1 MFESGHV
8 WTATTGQ
15 GIFGF
20 LLTVGRKSCVRPVC
34 AVLVTAGPDVIR
46 RSGPNQTLALDS
58 AVRAGPIP
66 LKKSEIKVKRKPA
79 QIASIS
85 EIDYIDGLAILFT
98 AIYVAPALRDEV
110 PRVPLQK
117 SHQ

>member
-34 AVLVTAGPDVIR
+34 AVLVTAGPDVTR

-66 LKKSEIKVKRKPA
+66 LKKSEIKVKRNQLKSHRYLK
-79 QIASIS
+79 SI
-85 EIDYIDGLAILFT
+85 IDGLAILFT